1 MKKILAILCDKLI
14 SYTKQALIG
23 FVETKIKKAVK
34 ANKITE
40 EHGGI
45 LKEKAND
52 EIEKIFKRIAALQ
65 SKIQKET
72 GNEV

>member
-1 MKKILAILCDKLI
+1 MKKILTMLCDKLI
-14 SYTKQALIG
+14 SCAKQALTG

-40 EHGGI
+40 EHGDI

-52 EIEKIFKRIAALQ
+52 EIEKIFKRIATLQ
-65 SKIQKET
+65 NKIQKET